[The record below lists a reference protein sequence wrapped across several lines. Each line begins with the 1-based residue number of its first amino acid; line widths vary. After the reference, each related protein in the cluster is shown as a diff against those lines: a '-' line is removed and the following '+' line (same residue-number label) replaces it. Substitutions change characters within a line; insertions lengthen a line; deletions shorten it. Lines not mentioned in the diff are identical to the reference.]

1 MSLVTWPCRKSLAS
15 EPVSASFPR
24 SERSTT
30 NVLVTHETLALFEAR
45 EPPGDLARE
54 LLQHAL
60 ARDARLERRPHDR
73 HLLRAAESLE
83 QREQTFEVIGD
94 RVGHVPSSPQ
104 SCRLPKTSRRFST
117 RSPPTGRT
125 WSSTC
130 VSRKRATSTPRRCS

>member
-15 EPVSASFPR
+15 EPVSASLPR

-30 NVLVTHETLALFEAR
+30 NVLVTDETLALFEPR
-45 EPPGDLARE
+45 EPPRDLARE
-54 LLQHAL
+54 LVQHAL
-60 ARDARLERRPHDR
+60 ARHARFQGRAHDR
-73 HLLRAAESLE
+73 DLLGAAEPLQ
-83 QREQTFEVIGD
+83 QREQAFEVIGD